1 MGNVP
6 QSLLSALQTLLIS
19 ASQQPYKVG
28 TTVSS
33 TFADEKIGTERY
45 GNLPEI
51 LKLGNVDPGFKA
63 LSREGR
69 MPWLRRQ
76 TCPRETPGAGLS

>member
-1 MGNVP
+1 MP
-6 QSLLSALQTLLIS
+6 QSLLRALQTLLTS

-28 TTVSS
+28 TTISS
-33 TFADEKIGTERY
+33 IFADEKIGTERY

-51 LKLGNVDPGFKA
+51 PRLGNVDPGFKA
-63 LSREGR
+63 LPREGR
-69 MPWLRRQ
+69 MPWLGRQ